1 MSIFHFSYKDHLFPK
16 VTGPLLLGNFD
27 GLHLGHQALIE
38 KAKEEGEPF
47 VLLLD
52 RPFKREGTNKVLT
65 TLSDKARLF
74 ASYGVSNVLVLGTEP
89 SFFELSKDDFIS
101 LILKRLNPPSLV
113 VGEDYSFG
121 FKGEGKVF
129 DLKRNF
135 STFVL
140 SLLEKDGKKIGTTLI
155 KNLICE
161 GKVSEAASLLGRPYE
176 IKGKVQHG
184 FQNGRKIDFPTANLA
199 PNEYVLPR
207 KGVYCGYA
215 FLRGSCYKSIINV
228 GDAPTVGKLR
238 QNIVEAY
245 LDGFKEDCYDET
257 LYLDFV
263 YFLRE
268 ERKFEN
274 LDADEQETLTSP
286 TIWYDYN
293 NMNNKFVISEISADD
308 MKKGIIIAR
317 TSKR

>member
-1 MSIFHFSYKDHLFPK
+1 MGIFHFSYKDSLFPK

-52 RPFKREGTNKVLT
+52 PSFKREGTTKVLT
-65 TLSDKARLF
+65 TLSDKVRLF
-74 ASYGVSNVLVLGTEP
+74 VRYGVSNILVLKTDP
-89 SFFELSKDDFIS
+89 SFFKLSKDEFIS
-101 LILKRLNPPSLV
+101 LVLKRLNPPSLV

-121 FKGEGKVF
+121 FKGDGKVL
-129 DLKRNF
+129 DLKKNF

-140 SLLEKDGKKIGTTLI
+140 PLLEKDGKKIGSTLI
-155 KNLICE
+155 KNLISE
-161 GKVSEAASLLGRPYE
+161 GKVSEATSLLGRTYE
-176 IKGKVQHG
+176 IKGKVEHG
-184 FQNGRKIDFPTANLA
+184 FQNGRKIDFPTANLT
-199 PNEYVLPR
+199 PNEYVLPQ

-228 GDAPTVGKLR
+228 GDAPTIGKLN

-245 LDGFKEDCYDET
+245 LDGFEGDCYDET

-263 YFLRE
+263 SFLRE

-274 LDADEQETLTSP
+274 LEAL
-286 TIWYDYN
+286 
-293 NMNNKFVISEISADD
+293 
-308 MKKGIIIAR
+308 KKELQINLKEMR
-317 TSKR
+317 KRL